1 MPFETRWL
9 IANRVVYQRFY
20 GDVTIEEFADSVA
33 EIRQFI
39 DSGTPLVHAIGDLTT
54 VQKYPSLI
62 QMSKV
67 AQSNPTLPNV
77 GWTVLLVTN
86 PLLRFF
92 GTVLA
97 QFTVER
103 IRTVGTLQEA
113 MQFLLSRDQ
122 TIPTADNANNEAR
135 DGNGSS

>member
-39 DSGTPLVHAIGDLTT
+39 DSGMPLVHAIGDLTG

-67 AQSNPTLPNV
+67 AQANPAMANI

-103 IRTVGTLQEA
+103 IRTVATFQEA
-113 MQFLLSRDQ
+113 MQFLLTRDQ
-122 TIPTADNANNEAR
+122 TIPADEVARLEAR
-135 DGNGSS
+135 DGGS

>member
-39 DSGTPLVHAIGDLTT
+39 DSGTPLVHAIGDLTG

-67 AQSNPTLPNV
+67 AQANPAMANI

-103 IRTVGTLQEA
+103 IRTVATFQEA
-113 MQFLLSRDQ
+113 MQFLLTRDQ
-122 TIPTADNANNEAR
+122 TIPADEVARLEAR
-135 DGNGSS
+135 DGGS